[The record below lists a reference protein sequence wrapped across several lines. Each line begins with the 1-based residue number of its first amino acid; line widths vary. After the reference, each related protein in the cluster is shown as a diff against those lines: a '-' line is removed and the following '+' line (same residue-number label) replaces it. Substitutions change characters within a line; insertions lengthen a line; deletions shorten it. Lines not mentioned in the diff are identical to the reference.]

1 MKTMVTLILLTF
13 ISFNINAQDV
23 DPNAPVMKFENLT
36 VHYGTIN
43 KGADG
48 VRQFPFT
55 NTGKSPL
62 KILKVKSSCGC
73 TVPTYP
79 KEEIMPGET
88 GEISVKYNTSKPG
101 RFSKSISIFTNTAKE
116 RIVLRID
123 GNVVD
128 PNKPAPIKKKKSM
141 MSAEK

>member
-1 MKTMVTLILLTF
+1 
-13 ISFNINAQDV
+13 
-23 DPNAPVMKFENLT
+23 
-36 VHYGTIN
+36 
-43 KGADG
+43 
-48 VRQFPFT
+48 
-55 NTGKSPL
+55 
-62 KILKVKSSCGC
+62 
-73 TVPTYP
+73 
-79 KEEIMPGET
+79 MPGET